1 LKHAALPKKLA
12 KVAAQLFFEGDLCAI
27 GKKIRFQELDEFEV
41 VVDSS
46 YLGSEPAWSDSR
58 NSNASSIPKASKP
71 TLKISAC
78 ILRHRVSAQG
88 GGRRKDSSL
97 SRRLQLG
104 NTPASRRGTPEA

>member
-1 LKHAALPKKLA
+1 MKHAALPKKLA
-12 KVAAQLFFEGDLCAI
+12 KVATQLFFECDLCAI

-58 NSNASSIPKASKP
+58 NSNVSKVSKP
-71 TLKISAC
+71 TLKIPAC

-88 GGRRKDSSL
+88 GGDEKIARSVEDCSSGIPPHHATEHL
-97 SRRLQLG
+97 SL
-104 NTPASRRGTPEA
+104 T